1 MTLSTENMYKR
12 SQLLLWALLGN
23 KNLCEQWWN
32 SPNKAFDMQTPKEMW
47 DKDPEQVY
55 GYLMHYGYR

>member
-1 MTLSTENMYKR
+1 MYKR
-12 SQLLLWALLGN
+12 SQLLLLALLGN

-32 SPNKAFDMQTPKEMW
+32 SPNKAFDLQTPKQVW
-47 DKDPEQVY
+47 DTEPEKVY